1 MADPVQAVE
10 GLLASSEAKSDRSS
24 QVGADL
30 DFDMASV
37 VKVDKASGAGNNGFW
52 ETKLVGASETLSNEF
67 KQFMGAS
74 KKMTELSSN
83 STQDVIDGMRKATE
97 ASKEITKF
105 QIKFSLVNGL
115 VTAATGSLKQMLKT

>member
-24 QVGADL
+24 QVRADL